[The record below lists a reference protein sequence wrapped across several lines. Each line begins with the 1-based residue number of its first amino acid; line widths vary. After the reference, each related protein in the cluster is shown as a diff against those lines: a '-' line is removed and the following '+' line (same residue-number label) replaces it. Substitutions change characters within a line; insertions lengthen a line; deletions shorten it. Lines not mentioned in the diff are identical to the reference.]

1 MVEIID
7 TSDTD
12 WWRVRCPITGSV
24 GYMPSAYLAQLH
36 LGERAQQVTQ
46 LCSINVIGGQPINLM
61 KDQVSKTFKYVG
73 PLFIPP
79 DCDKNVC
86 RETGKTENW

>member
-12 WWRVRCPITGSV
+12 WWRVRCPITESV

-36 LGERAQQVTQ
+36 PGERAQQVTQ
-46 LCSINVIGGQPINLM
+46 LCSLNVIGGKTINLV
-61 KDQVSKTFKYVG
+61 KNQVSKTCKYVG
-73 PLFIPP
+73 PLIISP
-79 DCDKNVC
+79 DCDTNAC